1 MKKNR
6 SIRRKIRFISYIL
19 AAVVGLVQP
28 CTILVA
34 APNEDVTDS
43 DAENIEYIIAF
54 EELSEDDSYLSCM
67 YKPTL
72 EELEEVFPTTL
83 FVQLEEED
91 DLTEIEV
98 EWECEDD
105 FDDSEYLLYTFY
117 PSWDEEKY
125 AISDSVKDTIE
136 VPSIM
141 VEVPAGL
148 IKDLEEARDDL
159 QDILEEKSV
168 LALVYLCD
176 EYEVKEEASYEEST
190 LATVSCGQ
198 SVLITGVDLDENGN
212 IWYQVTFYQD
222 GNEYTGYIER
232 GYLATSDEDFALWEE
247 NHINFEAMPMLMS
260 LSSGCPDV
268 DQFPAS
274 YQNALYAL
282 KEIHPDWIFVKMD
295 TGLDWNTV
303 IANERGNKSWIHSS
317 SPGSW
322 QNGTCGQGWSYASDG
337 ILKYYMDPRNF
348 LTDPYIFQFE
358 QLTYN
363 DSYHTTEAVQEIIKN
378 SFMSSGIPGDSRTY
392 AQAFQEIGK
401 SLGISPFHLAS
412 RVLQEQG
419 SQGTSPLISG
429 SYSGYEGY
437 YNYFNVGAT
446 GKTNLEVIISG
457 LKKAKEKGWNT
468 RYKSLNGGAYVI
480 GANYITKGQDTLY
493 LEKFNV
499 SNGQHANYTH
509 QYMQNIQAPASEAK
523 SVRKAYNNAGALD
536 NSFVF
541 KIPVYKNMPAS
552 ACSKPDTTDSLT
564 LDKTNISNL
573 EVNKTT
579 KLTPYINGSKVDNV
593 NDMTFTSSNTAV
605 ATVDSQG
612 KITAVAPGTTTISC
626 ARSGANTVS
635 CTVTVIKATP
645 NVTTPTL
652 SPVTYKE
659 GLKLSEVSLPE
670 GWVWEKDDTLLKAG
684 TVSYSAVYTPDDT
697 TKYNKV
703 TRAISF
709 TVTRAIPD
717 CQVPENLTAETGS
730 TLGNIAL
737 PSGFA
742 WESDVETEL
751 NEAGEY
757 TFYVSY
763 NPDESSYYTVNHIPV
778 IVQVTGEDVD
788 DEEDEENT
796 SSGGNGSST
805 SGGSGTTTGGGSS
818 TGGGNSTGGGSS
830 TGTGSGSSGGSTGG
844 GSGSNTTT
852 SSGSTNSGTDTST
865 SSGSTSNGSTS
876 NAGSGSNTTTGSGS
890 TSNAGSG
897 SNATTSSG
905 STSNAGSGSNT
916 TTGSGSTNSG
926 SAGSG
931 SGTTSSGSTSNG
943 STSNAGSGSNTTTS
957 SGSTNSGS
965 AGSGSGTTS
974 SGSTSNGSI
983 SNAGSGSNAI
993 TGSGSTNSGSAGS
1006 GSSTTSSGSTSNG
1019 STGNAGSG
1027 SNKTTGSGSTNS
1039 GSVGNGSGTTS
1050 NGNTSNAGSGSNTT
1064 TGSGSAGSGSG
1075 TTSSGSTN
1083 NGSTSNA
1090 GSGSNATTGSGS
1102 TSNGSTNNVGSGSN
1116 TTTSSGSTNSG
1127 SAGSESDTSTNS
1139 GSTSNADGGDGT
1151 VTASETAG
1159 NTNNT
1164 NAGNTTAANAANNQP
1179 ARDGAVA
1186 VDSQDVL
1193 NAQNFTVEQSTQENE
1208 EVTYEKP
1215 SVIME
1220 MDDITIL
1227 TVEKLLMAKEKDFM
1241 LELHM
1246 GNRAVWSINAAS
1258 ADTDTLTEVDMGIT
1272 FGTDD
1277 IPMELLDGLADGNEY
1292 LQFTLAHDGPF
1303 AFEAVLEVTLN
1314 PEDCG
1319 KYANLFYYNPE
1330 TQELEFVCDS
1340 IIDAEGK
1347 AHFQMEHASS
1357 YVIVVIDQPMSSSL
1371 NVGGGNGITKWF
1383 VIGVLLMA
1391 LLAAAGSG
1399 VFFFWKKKQ
1408 EDEEEDAGS
1417 EDESEDMEEDA
1428 VSEAVNEEE
1437 EAAEEPELEAVE
1449 MNFSAEDEWIEDK
1462 DWEEPEEEEPQPEPE
1477 PESQPQDDNS
1487 EDDWIGDDEW
1497 DDAYDWIDDDE
1508 WERKN
1513 GAGKG

>member
-54 EELSEDDSYLSCM
+54 EELSEDDSYLSFM

-232 GYLATSDEDFALWEE
+232 GYLATSDEEFALWEE
-247 NHINFEAMPMLMS
+247 EHINFEAMPMVMAFS
-260 LSSGCPDV
+260 AGCPDV

-282 KEIHPDWIFVKMD
+282 KEAHPNWIFVKMD

-303 IANERGNKSWIHSS
+303 IANERGEKSLIHSS
-317 SPGSW
+317 CSGSW
-322 QNGTCGQGWSYASDG
+322 QNGTYGQGWSYASDG

-348 LTDPYIFQFE
+348 LSDPYIFQFE

-363 DSYHTTEAVQEIIKN
+363 ASYHTKEAVQEIIKS

-401 SLGISPFHLAS
+401 SLDISPFHLAS

-437 YNYFNVGAT
+437 YNYFNVGAS

-457 LKKAKEKGWNT
+457 LKTAKENGWNT

-480 GANYITKGQDTLY
+480 GADYITKGQDTLY

-523 SVRKAYNNAGALD
+523 SVRKAYYNAGALD

-564 LDKTNISNL
+564 LDKTNISDL

-612 KITAVAPGTTTISC
+612 KITAVAPGTTTVSC
-626 ARSGANTVS
+626 ARSGANTAS

-670 GWVWEKDDTLLKAG
+670 GWAWEKSDTLLKAG
-684 TVSYSAVYTPDDT
+684 TVSYSAVYTPEDT
-697 TKYNKV
+697 TKYNKI

-737 PSGFA
+737 PGGFA

-796 SSGGNGSST
+796 SSGDGNSGGSTDSGSIGSGNGS
-805 SGGSGTTTGGGSS
+805 TTGGGS
-818 TGGGNSTGGGSS
+818 GTGGGSS
-830 TGTGSGSSGGSTGG
+830 TGTGSG
-844 GSGSNTTT
+844 
-852 SSGSTNSGTDTST
+852 
-865 SSGSTSNGSTS
+865 
-876 NAGSGSNTTTGSGS
+876 
-890 TSNAGSG
+890 
-897 SNATTSSG
+897 
-905 STSNAGSGSNT
+905 
-916 TTGSGSTNSG
+916 
-926 SAGSG
+926 
-931 SGTTSSGSTSNG
+931 SSGSTSNG

-965 AGSGSGTTS
+965 AGSESG
-974 SGSTSNGSI
+974 
-983 SNAGSGSNAI
+983 
-993 TGSGSTNSGSAGS
+993 
-1006 GSSTTSSGSTSNG
+1006 TTSSGSTSNG

-1027 SNKTTGSGSTNS
+1027 SNTTTGSGSTNS
-1039 GSVGNGSGTTS
+1039 GSVGSGSSISTS
-1050 NGNTSNAGSGSNTT
+1050 NESANHAGSGSNTI
-1064 TGSGSAGSGSG
+1064 
-1075 TTSSGSTN
+1075 TN
-1083 NGSTSNA
+1083 
-1090 GSGSNATTGSGS
+1090 
-1102 TSNGSTNNVGSGSN
+1102 
-1116 TTTSSGSTNSG
+1116 SGSTNSG

-1151 VTASETAG
+1151 ATASETTG
-1159 NTNNT
+1159 NSNNT
-1164 NAGNTTAANAANNQP
+1164 NAVNTTAANTANNQP
-1179 ARDGAVA
+1179 VRDGAVA
-1186 VDSQDVL
+1186 VDSQNVL
-1193 NAQNFTVEQSTQENE
+1193 SAQNFTVEQSTQENE

-1220 MDDITIL
+1220 MDDTTIL

-1246 GNRAVWSINAAS
+1246 GNQAVWSINAAS

-1319 KYANLFYYNPE
+1319 RYANLFYYNPE
-1330 TQELEFVCDS
+1330 TKELEFVCDA

-1357 YVIVVIDQPMSSSL
+1357 YVIIVSDQPMSGLL
-1371 NVGGGNGITKWF
+1371 NTGSGNGITKWF

-1399 VFFFWKKKQ
+1399 VFFLWKKKQ
-1408 EDEEEDAGS
+1408 EDEEEDVDS
-1417 EDESEDMEEDA
+1417 EDESEDIEEDA
-1428 VSEAVNEEE
+1428 VDEAVNEEAE
-1437 EAAEEPELEAVE
+1437 EDEAAEEPELEAVE

-1462 DWEEPEEEEPQPEPE
+1462 DWEEPEKKEEPQPEPE

-1487 EDDWIGDDEW
+1487 EDDWIDDDEW

-1513 GAGKG
+1513 GTGKDKPTNN